1 MGLKK
6 PIIGLCGGIG
16 AGKSLVAAEFERL
29 GCMIIDSDRL
39 NHEVLRRPAV
49 LATLREWWTDDV
61 VDANGEPNR
70 RRIAEIVFADG
81 EQKQRLERLVYPL
94 IAELREDMI
103 RKVNEDQAA
112 KAVILDSPLLFES
125 NLDSLCDTIV
135 FVETSRTKRL
145 QRLKQ
150 SRHWSNEQLREREQ
164 WQEALTDKRSHSE
177 FIINNDGPPE
187 QLRPQVMNILGKIV
201 TRNSAKK

>member
-16 AGKSLVAAEFERL
+16 AGKSFVAAEFERL
-29 GCMIIDSDRL
+29 DCVIIDSDRL
-39 NHEVLRRPAV
+39 NHEVLRRPEI
-49 LATLREWWTDDV
+49 LATLQKWWTDDV
-61 VDANGEPNR
+61 VDANGEPDR
-70 RRIAEIVFADG
+70 RRIAKIVFADA

-103 RKVNEDQAA
+103 KTVNEDQTV

-125 NLDSLCDTIV
+125 NLDRLCDTIV
-135 FVETSRTKRL
+135 FVEASRAARL
-145 QRLKQ
+145 RRLKQ

-164 WQEALTDKRSHSE
+164 WQEALTDKRSRSE
-177 FIINNDGPPE
+177 FIIANDGPPE
-187 QLRPQVMNILGKIV
+187 QLRPRVMNILGKIV
-201 TRNSAKK
+201 SRNSAR